1 MKHEDRVNILL
12 LLVQNLDIF
21 AWSPYDVLGVD
32 PKFITHKLS
41 VDLTFPPKKQ
51 KPRRLARQHVEAV
64 K

>member
-41 VDLTFPPKKQ
+41 VDLTFPPEKQ